1 MLGNRGGSGA
11 IAQAVNS
18 LASGRWQDL
27 EPGAGQDSRTY
38 HAMSDTSENAIT
50 GFVLAGGESSRMG
63 TDKASL
69 RLDGETLLARALR
82 LASAVSTTVRVVG
95 RVSALSEHEVVEDI
109 YPKRGPL
116 GGIHA
121 ALTSSSTELNLVLAV
136 DLPFIEVRFL
146 DYLIA
151 RARAGDAVVTVPRAN
166 GGWQPLC
173 AVYRRAFARTAE
185 AALVQGKNR
194 IDALFASVRTEIV
207 GEDELIR
214 VGFSPAMFRNLNT
227 PEDWQQAQRHS

>member
-1 MLGNRGGSGA
+1 
-11 IAQAVNS
+11 
-18 LASGRWQDL
+18 
-27 EPGAGQDSRTY
+27 
-38 HAMSDTSENAIT
+38 MSNTAENAIT

-63 TDKASL
+63 TDKAFL
-69 RLDGETLLARALR
+69 QLDGEILLARATR

-95 RVSALSEHEVVEDI
+95 RVSALSGYEAVEDI

-121 ALTSSSTELNLVLAV
+121 ALTSSDTELNLVLAI

-146 DYLIA
+146 EYLVA
-151 RARAGDAVVTVPRAN
+151 RARTGDAVVTVPRTG

-194 IDALFASVRTEIV
+194 IDTLFASVKTEAV
-207 GEDELIR
+207 DEDELTHA
-214 VGFSPAMFRNLNT
+214 GFSPAMFHNLNT
-227 PEDWQQAQRHS
+227 PEDWERARHHL